1 MARMTDIVFDPLLG
15 EAIEA
20 GDQALLAGWHV
31 SEGDHVRMGQPL
43 AQVQVLGDAVEIA
56 APHAGMVE
64 EILVPA
70 GERFAP
76 GRTLARLVEF

>member
-1 MARMTDIVFDPLLG
+1 MSDIILDPLLS

-20 GDQALLAGWHV
+20 GDQALLQDWRV
-31 SEGDHVRMGQPL
+31 SEGDHVKAGQPL
-43 AQVQVLGDAVEIA
+43 AQVRVLGESIDIR

-64 EILVPA
+64 EILVAA

>member
-1 MARMTDIVFDPLLG
+1 MIYMTDIVLDGLLS

-20 GDQALLAGWHV
+20 GDQALLTSWHV

-43 AQVQVLGDAVEIA
+43 AQVCVLGESIDIA

-64 EILVPA
+64 EIVIPA
-70 GERFAP
+70 GEKFAA
-76 GRTLARLVEF
+76 GDTLARLIEF

>member
-1 MARMTDIVFDPLLG
+1 MTDIVFDALLG

-20 GDQALLAGWHV
+20 GDHALLAAWHV

-43 AQVQVLGDAVEIA
+43 AQVRVLGESIEIT

-64 EILVPA
+64 EIVIPA
-70 GERFAP
+70 GEQFAA
-76 GRTLARLVEF
+76 GETLARLVEF